1 VRAAAARPHDRWHAS
16 DISDDRDERHDDG
29 GDAGS
34 AASLAGPPVTELGPP
49 PRDPTHTIHFLVG
62 RTWARLVRDDEPFP
76 NDDGDSMLAWQL
88 NSNFPDYRWDAGL
101 DVIAM
106 AWLMFAGVSLALILV
121 IAIPLDVVVGHNI
134 GDPVS
139 LVFLAGI
146 FFCAAG
152 ALNVVW
158 RTCWY
163 VPKARRIARFGDN
176 EAEAYTAAMWKTVPR
191 NTSLVFQTAVFA
203 LVLVVGLR

>member
-1 VRAAAARPHDRWHAS
+1 MPDLIPEKV
-16 DISDDRDERHDDG
+16 EV
-29 GDAGS
+29 AGR
-34 AASLAGPPVTELGPP
+34 
-49 PRDPTHTIHFLVG
+49 RDPTHTIHFVIG
-62 RTWARLVRDDEPFP
+62 RMYARLWGWDEPFP
-76 NDDGDSMLAWQL
+76 TCPDDSMLAWQL
-88 NSNFPDYRWDAGL
+88 KSDDPDYRWDAGL
-101 DVIAM
+101 DIIAM
-106 AWLMFAGVSLALILV
+106 AWLMLAGVCLALILV
-121 IAIPLDVVVGHNI
+121 IAIPLDLLVGHQI

-152 ALNVVW
+152 TLNLVW

-176 EAEAYTAAMWKTVPR
+176 KAEEFAAAMWKTVPR
-191 NTSLVFQTAVFA
+191 NTSLVFQAAVFA